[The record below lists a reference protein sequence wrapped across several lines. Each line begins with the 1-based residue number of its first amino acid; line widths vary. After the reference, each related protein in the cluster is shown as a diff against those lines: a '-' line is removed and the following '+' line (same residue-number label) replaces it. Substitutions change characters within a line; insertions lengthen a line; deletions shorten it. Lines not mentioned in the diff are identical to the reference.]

1 MSRTYLRGEI
11 YYADLDPVVGSEQMG
26 TRPVLILQNNVGN
39 HFART
44 VIVAPIT
51 SRIHAKSKLPT
62 HSYIGMIGRMKYPS
76 VVMLEQL
83 RTLDKRGYTE
93 VPERTK
99 RAITAK
105 SGWRTQSDFLHSRSK
120 RQRRRFYMSRTY
132 LRGEIYYADL
142 DPVVGSEQMG
152 TRPVLILQN
161 NVGNHFART
170 VIVAPITSRIHTKSK
185 IPTHSYIGIIGRMK
199 YPSVVMLEQLRTLD
213 KRRIGYYIGKLPEEK
228 MQDVTRALCVSLA
241 IRQNTAKGM

>member
-1 MSRTYLRGEI
+1 MSR
-11 YYADLDPVVGSEQMG
+11 
-26 TRPVLILQNNVGN
+26 
-39 HFART
+39 
-44 VIVAPIT
+44 
-51 SRIHAKSKLPT
+51 K
-62 HSYIGMIGRMKYPS
+62 
-76 VVMLEQL
+76 
-83 RTLDKRGYTE
+83 
-93 VPERTK
+93 
-99 RAITAK
+99 
-105 SGWRTQSDFLHSRSK
+105 
-120 RQRRRFYMSRTY
+120 Y

-185 IPTHSYIGIIGRMK
+185 IPTHSYIGMI
-199 YPSVVMLEQLRTLD
+199 VVMLEQLRTLD

>member
-11 YYADLDPVVGSEQMG
+11 YYADHDPVVGSEQMG

-83 RTLDKRGYTE
+83 RTLDKR
-93 VPERTK
+93 
-99 RAITAK
+99 
-105 SGWRTQSDFLHSRSK
+105 
-120 RQRRRFYMSRTY
+120 
-132 LRGEIYYADL
+132 
-142 DPVVGSEQMG
+142 
-152 TRPVLILQN
+152 
-161 NVGNHFART
+161 
-170 VIVAPITSRIHTKSK
+170 
-185 IPTHSYIGIIGRMK
+185 
-199 YPSVVMLEQLRTLD
+199 
-213 KRRIGYYIGKLPEEK
+213 RIGYYIGRLPEEK

-241 IRQNTAKGM
+241 IRQNTSKGM

>member
-76 VVMLEQL
+76 VSHSFLL
-83 RTLDKRGYTE
+83 
-93 VPERTK
+93 
-99 RAITAK
+99 TA
-105 SGWRTQSDFLHSRSK
+105 
-120 RQRRRFYMSRTY
+120 
-132 LRGEIYYADL
+132 
-142 DPVVGSEQMG
+142 
-152 TRPVLILQN
+152 
-161 NVGNHFART
+161 
-170 VIVAPITSRIHTKSK
+170 
-185 IPTHSYIGIIGRMK
+185 
-199 YPSVVMLEQLRTLD
+199 
-213 KRRIGYYIGKLPEEK
+213 
-228 MQDVTRALCVSLA
+228 
-241 IRQNTAKGM
+241 

>member
-1 MSRTYLRGEI
+1 MSR
-11 YYADLDPVVGSEQMG
+11 
-26 TRPVLILQNNVGN
+26 
-39 HFART
+39 
-44 VIVAPIT
+44 
-51 SRIHAKSKLPT
+51 K
-62 HSYIGMIGRMKYPS
+62 
-76 VVMLEQL
+76 
-83 RTLDKRGYTE
+83 
-93 VPERTK
+93 
-99 RAITAK
+99 
-105 SGWRTQSDFLHSRSK
+105 
-120 RQRRRFYMSRTY
+120 Y

-185 IPTHSYIGIIGRMK
+185 IPTHSNIGMIGRMK

-228 MQDVTRALCVSLA
+228 NAGCDQSAVRQPCHPPEYSERNVNRNGKIVYPEGSSRAFRHQYYDLGCRKKQWTDLLCAVCTKRLRFLYQCRLTGVC
-241 IRQNTAKGM
+241 RQVYTQGKAHGKEKHLPKCAEG

>member
-1 MSRTYLRGEI
+1 
-11 YYADLDPVVGSEQMG
+11 
-26 TRPVLILQNNVGN
+26 
-39 HFART
+39 
-44 VIVAPIT
+44 
-51 SRIHAKSKLPT
+51 
-62 HSYIGMIGRMKYPS
+62 
-76 VVMLEQL
+76 
-83 RTLDKRGYTE
+83 
-93 VPERTK
+93 
-99 RAITAK
+99 
-105 SGWRTQSDFLHSRSK
+105 
-120 RQRRRFYMSRTY
+120 MSRTY

-185 IPTHSYIGIIGRMK
+185 IPTHSYIGMIGRMK

-213 KRRIGYYIGKLPEEK
+213 KRRIGYYIGRLPEEK

-241 IRQNTAKGM
+241 IRQNTARGM

>member
-83 RTLDKRGYTE
+83 RTLDKR
-93 VPERTK
+93 
-99 RAITAK
+99 
-105 SGWRTQSDFLHSRSK
+105 
-120 RQRRRFYMSRTY
+120 
-132 LRGEIYYADL
+132 
-142 DPVVGSEQMG
+142 
-152 TRPVLILQN
+152 
-161 NVGNHFART
+161 
-170 VIVAPITSRIHTKSK
+170 
-185 IPTHSYIGIIGRMK
+185 
-199 YPSVVMLEQLRTLD
+199 
-213 KRRIGYYIGKLPEEK
+213 RIGYYIGRLPEEK
-228 MQDVTRALCVSLA
+228 MQDGKIVYPEGSCRTAGDQHHDSGCGKEQRPHRLCAVCSQWLRFLYQ
-241 IRQNTAKGM
+241 RQPSGICGQVYAQSKARGEENDLPQCAKG

>member
-1 MSRTYLRGEI
+1 MKKRNGRKIIACALAFVLMIGVLPTQAFAATDSELKEI
-11 YYADLDPVVGSEQMG
+11 PSVETAEQSVDNVEEVSDGNNGLDPVQNDSE
-26 TRPVLILQNNVGN
+26 TDSENKSIGN
-39 HFART
+39 F
-44 VIVAPIT
+44 
-51 SRIHAKSKLPT
+51 
-62 HSYIGMIGRMKYPS
+62 
-76 VVMLEQL
+76 E
-83 RTLDKRGYTE
+83 
-93 VPERTK
+93 
-99 RAITAK
+99 
-105 SGWRTQSDFLHSRSK
+105 
-120 RQRRRFYMSRTY
+120 FYMSRTY

-185 IPTHSYIGIIGRMK
+185 IPTHSYIGMIGRMK

>member
-83 RTLDKRGYTE
+83 RTLDKR
-93 VPERTK
+93 
-99 RAITAK
+99 
-105 SGWRTQSDFLHSRSK
+105 
-120 RQRRRFYMSRTY
+120 
-132 LRGEIYYADL
+132 
-142 DPVVGSEQMG
+142 
-152 TRPVLILQN
+152 
-161 NVGNHFART
+161 
-170 VIVAPITSRIHTKSK
+170 
-185 IPTHSYIGIIGRMK
+185 
-199 YPSVVMLEQLRTLD
+199 
-213 KRRIGYYIGKLPEEK
+213 RIGYYIGRLPEEK

-241 IRQNTAKGM
+241 YVQYVPNGCVFFTSASLQEYVAKCTHRAKPVEKKTTYRNVRKDNSHI

>member
-1 MSRTYLRGEI
+1 
-11 YYADLDPVVGSEQMG
+11 
-26 TRPVLILQNNVGN
+26 
-39 HFART
+39 
-44 VIVAPIT
+44 
-51 SRIHAKSKLPT
+51 
-62 HSYIGMIGRMKYPS
+62 
-76 VVMLEQL
+76 
-83 RTLDKRGYTE
+83 
-93 VPERTK
+93 
-99 RAITAK
+99 
-105 SGWRTQSDFLHSRSK
+105 
-120 RQRRRFYMSRTY
+120 MSRTY

-213 KRRIGYYIGKLPEEK
+213 KRRIGSSSTSSSSSFSSIF
-228 MQDVTRALCVSLA
+228 TRLCTCRVLE
-241 IRQNTAKGM
+241 

>member
-1 MSRTYLRGEI
+1 MSR
-11 YYADLDPVVGSEQMG
+11 
-26 TRPVLILQNNVGN
+26 
-39 HFART
+39 
-44 VIVAPIT
+44 
-51 SRIHAKSKLPT
+51 K
-62 HSYIGMIGRMKYPS
+62 
-76 VVMLEQL
+76 
-83 RTLDKRGYTE
+83 
-93 VPERTK
+93 
-99 RAITAK
+99 
-105 SGWRTQSDFLHSRSK
+105 
-120 RQRRRFYMSRTY
+120 Y

-185 IPTHSYIGIIGRMK
+185 IPTHSNIGMIGRMK
-199 YPSVVMLEQLRTLD
+199 YPSVVMLD

>member
-1 MSRTYLRGEI
+1 
-11 YYADLDPVVGSEQMG
+11 
-26 TRPVLILQNNVGN
+26 
-39 HFART
+39 
-44 VIVAPIT
+44 
-51 SRIHAKSKLPT
+51 
-62 HSYIGMIGRMKYPS
+62 
-76 VVMLEQL
+76 
-83 RTLDKRGYTE
+83 
-93 VPERTK
+93 
-99 RAITAK
+99 
-105 SGWRTQSDFLHSRSK
+105 
-120 RQRRRFYMSRTY
+120 MSRTY

-185 IPTHSYIGIIGRMK
+185 IPTHSYIGMIGSMK

-228 MQDVTRALCVSLA
+228 MQYVPNGCVFFTSASLQEYVAKCTHRAKPMEKKTTYRNV
-241 IRQNTAKGM
+241 RKDHRHD

>member
-1 MSRTYLRGEI
+1 MSR
-11 YYADLDPVVGSEQMG
+11 
-26 TRPVLILQNNVGN
+26 
-39 HFART
+39 
-44 VIVAPIT
+44 
-51 SRIHAKSKLPT
+51 K
-62 HSYIGMIGRMKYPS
+62 
-76 VVMLEQL
+76 
-83 RTLDKRGYTE
+83 
-93 VPERTK
+93 
-99 RAITAK
+99 
-105 SGWRTQSDFLHSRSK
+105 
-120 RQRRRFYMSRTY
+120 Y

-185 IPTHSYIGIIGRMK
+185 IPTHSNIGMIGRMK

-241 IRQNTAKGM
+241 IRRKECDPQWKNCLPGRKLPNCWGSASRLWMRRGTAASSPMCSMFPMAAFSLPAPAFRNMWPSVRTEQSPWRRKRPTAMCERIIRTFEELPPI

>member
-1 MSRTYLRGEI
+1 
-11 YYADLDPVVGSEQMG
+11 
-26 TRPVLILQNNVGN
+26 
-39 HFART
+39 
-44 VIVAPIT
+44 
-51 SRIHAKSKLPT
+51 
-62 HSYIGMIGRMKYPS
+62 
-76 VVMLEQL
+76 
-83 RTLDKRGYTE
+83 
-93 VPERTK
+93 
-99 RAITAK
+99 
-105 SGWRTQSDFLHSRSK
+105 
-120 RQRRRFYMSRTY
+120 MSRTY

-241 IRQNTAKGM
+241 IRQNTAKGMLTAMEKLFTRKEAAELLGISITTLDAARNNGLIAYVQYVPNGCVFFTSASLQEYVAKCTHRAKPMEKKTTYRNVRKDHRHD

>member
-1 MSRTYLRGEI
+1 
-11 YYADLDPVVGSEQMG
+11 
-26 TRPVLILQNNVGN
+26 
-39 HFART
+39 
-44 VIVAPIT
+44 
-51 SRIHAKSKLPT
+51 
-62 HSYIGMIGRMKYPS
+62 
-76 VVMLEQL
+76 
-83 RTLDKRGYTE
+83 
-93 VPERTK
+93 
-99 RAITAK
+99 
-105 SGWRTQSDFLHSRSK
+105 
-120 RQRRRFYMSRTY
+120 MSRTY

-213 KRRIGYYIGKLPEEK
+213 KRRLREK
-228 MQDVTRALCVSLA
+228 AGQLSREDQHRVDQALEISVGLTS
-241 IRQNTAKGM
+241 M

>member
-1 MSRTYLRGEI
+1 
-11 YYADLDPVVGSEQMG
+11 
-26 TRPVLILQNNVGN
+26 
-39 HFART
+39 
-44 VIVAPIT
+44 
-51 SRIHAKSKLPT
+51 
-62 HSYIGMIGRMKYPS
+62 
-76 VVMLEQL
+76 
-83 RTLDKRGYTE
+83 
-93 VPERTK
+93 
-99 RAITAK
+99 
-105 SGWRTQSDFLHSRSK
+105 
-120 RQRRRFYMSRTY
+120 MSRTY

-185 IPTHSYIGIIGRMK
+185 IP
-199 YPSVVMLEQLRTLD
+199 SVVMLEQLRTLD

>member
-1 MSRTYLRGEI
+1 MSR
-11 YYADLDPVVGSEQMG
+11 
-26 TRPVLILQNNVGN
+26 
-39 HFART
+39 
-44 VIVAPIT
+44 
-51 SRIHAKSKLPT
+51 K
-62 HSYIGMIGRMKYPS
+62 
-76 VVMLEQL
+76 
-83 RTLDKRGYTE
+83 
-93 VPERTK
+93 
-99 RAITAK
+99 
-105 SGWRTQSDFLHSRSK
+105 
-120 RQRRRFYMSRTY
+120 Y

-185 IPTHSYIGIIGRMK
+185 IPTHSYIGMIGSMK

-241 IRQNTAKGM
+241 IRQNTAKGMLTAMEKLFTRKEAAELLGISITTLDAARNNGLIAYVQYVPNGCVFFTSASLQEYVAKCTHRAKPMEKKTTYRNVRKDNSHI

>member
-11 YYADLDPVVGSEQMG
+11 YYADLEPVVGSEQMG

-83 RTLDKRGYTE
+83 RTLDKR
-93 VPERTK
+93 
-99 RAITAK
+99 
-105 SGWRTQSDFLHSRSK
+105 
-120 RQRRRFYMSRTY
+120 
-132 LRGEIYYADL
+132 
-142 DPVVGSEQMG
+142 
-152 TRPVLILQN
+152 
-161 NVGNHFART
+161 
-170 VIVAPITSRIHTKSK
+170 
-185 IPTHSYIGIIGRMK
+185 
-199 YPSVVMLEQLRTLD
+199 
-213 KRRIGYYIGKLPEEK
+213 RIGYYIGRLPEEK

-241 IRQNTAKGM
+241 IRPNTSKGM